1 MSVRPR
7 HEIRDPVHGLIRLT
21 DQEIQ
26 IIDSPPFQRL
36 RRIKQLAMADLVYP
50 GALHTRFEHSLGTL
64 QAAASIMARLPDDA
78 AFSEDDK
85 RIVRIAALLHDIGH
99 GPFSHVSEYL
109 LEHARPDADTSGP
122 REKIHEQVTADII
135 ALEPSMVRLLTDEE
149 RNQVCALIKGTGL
162 RDAKRDIVSSSL
174 DADKIDYLS
183 RDAYYTGVKYGVFD
197 LDKVYESFVISI
209 HGEESFLSI
218 TEEGLFAVEQLI
230 LAKHHM
236 TQQVYAHR
244 VRVITDF
251 MIVRGLE
258 LAIEDGVDEIKELF
272 SYDGTCEFVDNYI
285 TYDDNRVFDVMINCF
300 QSRPNLIFKRLRER
314 RLFKEIVRLPL
325 TDRYVDDAILLRDLM
340 TLVPD
345 TVKRIESSIAQRLKC
360 KPWEV
365 IVQIKNVKNPAYQD
379 RATLD
384 LETIY
389 VVNRQEPVQRLD
401 QYDELVAG
409 KLPSFNT
416 LHVIAPYEWPAGV
429 NEQQLRGAK
438 ANLKR
443 EIEAIVLNSVGDSS

>member
-1 MSVRPR
+1 
-7 HEIRDPVHGLIRLT
+7 
-21 DQEIQ
+21 
-26 IIDSPPFQRL
+26 
-36 RRIKQLAMADLVYP
+36 MADLVYP

-64 QAAASIMARLPDDA
+64 HAAASIMGRLPDDGA
-78 AFSEDDK
+78 LSEDDK

-109 LEHARPDADTSGP
+109 LEYARPDADTSGP
-122 REKIHEQVTADII
+122 REKIHEQVTAGII
-135 ALEPSMVRLLTDEE
+135 ALEPSLARLLTDEE

-162 RDAKRDIVSSSL
+162 RDARRDIVSSSL

-183 RDAYYTGVKYGVFD
+183 RDAYYTGVKYGIFD
-197 LDKVYESFVISI
+197 LDKVYESFIIST

-258 LAIEDGVDEIKELF
+258 LAIEDDVNEIKELF
-272 SYDGTCEFVDNYI
+272 SYDGTREFIGNYMM
-285 TYDDNRVFDVMINCF
+285 YDDNRVFDVMINCS

-360 KPWEV
+360 EPWEV

-379 RATLD
+379 PATLD
-384 LETIY
+384 LESVY
-389 VVNRQEPVQRLD
+389 VVSREGNVQRLD
-401 QYDELVAG
+401 QYDELVMG
-409 KLPSFNT
+409 KRRSLYT
-416 LHVIAPYEWPAGV
+416 LHVVAPHEWPIDICQKKLKDVKTNLQNDIISIIKQAMGV
-429 NEQQLRGAK
+429 
-438 ANLKR
+438 
-443 EIEAIVLNSVGDSS
+443 

>member
-1 MSVRPR
+1 M
-7 HEIRDPVHGLIRLT
+7 
-21 DQEIQ
+21 
-26 IIDSPPFQRL
+26 
-36 RRIKQLAMADLVYP
+36 
-50 GALHTRFEHSLGTL
+50 
-64 QAAASIMARLPDDA
+64 
-78 AFSEDDK
+78 
-85 RIVRIAALLHDIGH
+85 
-99 GPFSHVSEYL
+99 EY
-109 LEHARPDADTSGP
+109 ARPDADTSGP
-122 REKIHEQVTADII
+122 REKIHEQVTAGII
-135 ALEPSMVRLLTDEE
+135 ALEPSLARLLTDEE

-162 RDAKRDIVSSSL
+162 RDARRDIVSSSL

-183 RDAYYTGVKYGVFD
+183 RDAYYTGVKYGIFD
-197 LDKVYESFVISI
+197 LDKVYESFIIST

-258 LAIEDGVDEIKELF
+258 LAIEDDVNEIKELF
-272 SYDGTCEFVDNYI
+272 SYDGTREFIGNYMM
-285 TYDDNRVFDVMINCF
+285 YDDNRVFDVMINCS

-345 TVKRIESSIAQRLKC
+345 TVKRVESSIAQRLKC
-360 KPWEV
+360 EPWEV

-389 VVNRQEPVQRLD
+389 IVNRQEPVQRLD

-416 LHVIAPYEWPAGV
+416 LHVIAPYEWPAGID
-429 NEQQLRGAK
+429 EQQLGDAK
-438 ANLKR
+438 ASLQQ
-443 EIEAIVLNSVGDSS
+443 EIKAIVFNSVGDS